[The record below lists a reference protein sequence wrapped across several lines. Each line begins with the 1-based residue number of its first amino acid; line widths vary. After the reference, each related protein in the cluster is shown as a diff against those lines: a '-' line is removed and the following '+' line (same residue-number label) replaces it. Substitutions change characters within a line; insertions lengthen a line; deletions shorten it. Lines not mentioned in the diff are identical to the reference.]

1 MWKKIKK
8 KETTL
13 RQRVTLGNLLVLCFL
28 PFSLVFVWESGSWRW
43 MCYSATVP
51 EWAVPLWTGMATH
64 RQSIRL
70 RPHRLRY
77 KSVGALSSTPCSFYS
92 EEAGLNRHS
101 FHLSS
106 DLDFRVHSF
115 GVLHILEFLLKKKS
129 VFVRRQSCMV
139 FYDVHLN
146 VHEAR
151 VEIRYNV
158 SPASVIA
165 PVLLHTHFFDFFYI

>member
-1 MWKKIKK
+1 MWKKIKKK

-28 PFSLVFVWESGSWRW
+28 PFSLVFVWEGGSWRW

-70 RPHRLRY
+70 RLHRLRY

-115 GVLHILEFLLKKKS
+115 GVLHILEFLLKKKNQFLS
-129 VFVRRQSCMV
+129 EDKVAWFSSTYTWTSMK
-139 FYDVHLN
+139 
-146 VHEAR
+146 
-151 VEIRYNV
+151 
-158 SPASVIA
+158 PG
-165 PVLLHTHFFDFFYI
+165 

>member
-1 MWKKIKK
+1 
-8 KETTL
+8 
-13 RQRVTLGNLLVLCFL
+13 
-28 PFSLVFVWESGSWRW
+28 
-43 MCYSATVP
+43 
-51 EWAVPLWTGMATH
+51 MATH

-115 GVLHILEFLLKKKS
+115 GVLHILEFLLKKRS

-139 FYDVHLN
+139 FFDVHLN

-165 PVLLHTHFFDFFYI
+165 PVLLSTHFWIFSIFKCYKSTRVKLKDHPESLSERGTNPSSQDQQTVHLQLLPRIGIMVSQDTNLSKEHWS

>member
-1 MWKKIKK
+1 
-8 KETTL
+8 
-13 RQRVTLGNLLVLCFL
+13 
-28 PFSLVFVWESGSWRW
+28 
-43 MCYSATVP
+43 
-51 EWAVPLWTGMATH
+51 MATH

-77 KSVGALSSTPCSFYS
+77 KSVGPLSSTPCSFYS

-101 FHLSS
+101 FQLFS

-139 FYDVHLN
+139 FFDVHLN

-165 PVLLHTHFFDFFYI
+165 PVLLCTHFWIFSIFKCYKSTRVKLKDHSESLFERGTNPRSQDQQTAHLQLLPRIGIMVSQDTNSSKEHWP